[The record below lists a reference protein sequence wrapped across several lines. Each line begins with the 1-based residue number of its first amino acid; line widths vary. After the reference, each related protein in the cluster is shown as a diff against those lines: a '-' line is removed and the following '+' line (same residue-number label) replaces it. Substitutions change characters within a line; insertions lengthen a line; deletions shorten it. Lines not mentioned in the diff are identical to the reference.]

1 MDEPDPGENE
11 TFFEHTKLQAVE
23 AQDDSTLTDL
33 KSLPKKMKNVVG
45 GSLFLN
51 DKPNEQSECGELS
64 KTFTDQDLSAFNEV
78 NKEK

>member
-1 MDEPDPGENE
+1 MDEPDPGENILFLEHSKAQVIE
-11 TFFEHTKLQAVE
+11 TQN
-23 AQDDSTLTDL
+23 DSTLTDL